1 MNVVNEHP
9 KGKGSLMIKS
19 IVLIL
24 SIALSSNIYALN
36 LHSRYAL
43 IYNETTDQIIYEK
56 NSSSSVPIASITKLM
71 TAIITLESNQD
82 LSKTITITKDDI
94 DTLKHTRSR
103 IPIGTRLTKDKA
115 LLLMLMSS
123 ENRAASALLRNYP
136 GGRQAAL
143 KAIQAKITELGLTS
157 TKIVDA
163 NGLNPKNVSSS
174 IDLAKIVKYASK
186 FNKITRYST
195 SKSSFL
201 GKKHYINSNPL
212 VRQSTFKHISLSK
225 TGFIN
230 EAGMCLVMRVKI
242 NNQQYIMVFLKSSTK
257 NQRVLDARQSY
268 KHILTK
274 R

>member
-1 MNVVNEHP
+1 MNEHP
-9 KGKGSLMIKS
+9 KGTGKLMIKTL
-19 IVLIL
+19 VVIL
-24 SIALSSNIYALN
+24 SIVLSSNIYALN

-43 IYNETTDQIIYEK
+43 LYNETTDQVIYEK
-56 NSSSSVPIASITKLM
+56 NSSASVPIASITKLM
-71 TAIITLESNQD
+71 TAIITLESNQN
-82 LSKTITITKDDI
+82 LSEKITITNDDI
-94 DTLKHTRSR
+94 DRLKHTWSR
-103 IPIGTRLTKDKA
+103 IPVGTQLTKDKA

-136 GGRQAAL
+136 GGKTAAL
-143 KAIQAKITELGLTS
+143 KAIQEKITELGLTS

-186 FNKITRYST
+186 FDRITKYST

-212 VRQSTFKHISLSK
+212 VRQSAFKHISLSK
-225 TGFIN
+225 TGYIN
-230 EAGMCLVMRVKI
+230 EAGMCLVMRVRI
-242 NNQQYIMVFLKSSTK
+242 NKQYYIMVFLKSATK